1 MRRIACESLARGA
14 YQPKPEPLTRLL
26 ADPDRFVAWAAGRAL
41 QRLPVDQ
48 WSDLVVEA
56 ESPRAFLA
64 GSIALLAVEPS
75 DATLDAIITRGADV
89 MNGFLNDDDFVD
101 LLRVFQRGLDYGKLT
116 HKNVPDLCKQLSR
129 EFPANESPDRV
140 QKINRELTQLLVY
153 LQESSVLERFLG
165 RLESDVSMEEKLN
178 VAFYVR
184 FIEQGWT
191 TDQKLRLLEF
201 YEKAHDLEGGHSLAG
216 YVDNACRD
224 FVATFDDEQRE
235 RVFAQ
240 ALRWPV
246 GALWVLAGLPE
257 NPGEKIL
264 SQLIE
269 LDGRW
274 PKNPS
279 PAEKRLATGVVAVLG
294 RSQDPTAMDHLR
306 EQFETKPERREDLAM
321 GLAQS
326 PGGKNWS
333 LLLRALPIV
342 EGVAAQEVLSQ
353 LATVNEVAGR
363 LRDDS
368 SDDSLRAEV
377 AREWRAL
384 AVNLLAR
391 WTGEKPHRS
400 GDSWDQGLAAWQE
413 WFRENYPDDPAP
425 ELPAAVAKNKWN
437 YDELLGFLGGDHATQ
452 GDPQRGESVFSKA
465 QCIKC
470 HRFGGRGEGVGPDL
484 TTVSQRFQ
492 RKEILESLMFPS
504 QVISDQYASK
514 TIVTEE
520 GRTFTGIVAPLG
532 TDSVVVLQSN
542 GQKVTISKDE
552 ISETAASRTSAMPE
566 GLLNEL
572 SLDEI
577 ADLFS
582 YLGTAPKGTKFT
594 VQQRSSLRE

>member
-1 MRRIACESLARGA
+1 M
-14 YQPKPEPLTRLL
+14 
-26 ADPDRFVAWAAGRAL
+26 
-41 QRLPVDQ
+41 
-48 WSDLVVEA
+48 
-56 ESPRAFLA
+56 
-64 GSIALLAVEPS
+64 
-75 DATLDAIITRGADV
+75 
-89 MNGFLNDDDFVD
+89 
-101 LLRVFQRGLDYGKLT
+101 
-116 HKNVPDLCKQLSR
+116 
-129 EFPANESPDRV
+129 
-140 QKINRELTQLLVY
+140 
-153 LQESSVLERFLG
+153 
-165 RLESDVSMEEKLN
+165 
-178 VAFYVR
+178 
-184 FIEQGWT
+184 
-191 TDQKLRLLEF
+191 
-201 YEKAHDLEGGHSLAG
+201 
-216 YVDNACRD
+216 
-224 FVATFDDEQRE
+224 
-235 RVFAQ
+235 
-240 ALRWPV
+240 
-246 GALWVLAGLPE
+246 LAGLPE
-257 NPGEKIL
+257 DPGQKIL

-269 LDGRW
+269 LDERW

-294 RSQDPTAMDHLR
+294 RSQDPTAMTHLR

-326 PGGKNWS
+326 PGGENWP

-353 LATVNEVAGR
+353 LANVKQAPE
-363 LRDDS
+363 DS
-368 SDDSLRAEV
+368 ETIRQTILCGLKLGENGGV
-377 AREWRAL
+377 L
-384 AVNLLAR
+384 AVNLLTR

-400 GDSWDQGLAAWQE
+400 GDSWDKGLAAWQD

-425 ELPAAVAKNKWN
+425 ELPVAVAKNKWN

-452 GDPQRGESVFSKA
+452 GDPQRGESVFTKA

-514 TIVTEE
+514 TIVTEA

-542 GQKVTISKDE
+542 GQKTTISKDE
-552 ISETAASRTSAMPE
+552 ISEIAASKTSAMPE

-582 YLGTAPKGTKFT
+582 YLGTAPKATKIT
-594 VQQRSSLRE
+594 IQPRSKLRE